1 METVSRYNDFIKNGK
16 MDFIPFIPIAKQST
30 DYYIV
35 YDASKMRM
43 DTLSYDYYGNPNY
56 GWLIMQAN
64 SEYGSMEFQ
73 FIDKCILRIPYPLDN
88 ALINYHNNLEYY
100 KEINGLK

>member
-1 METVSRYNDFIKNGK
+1 MKTTSRYNAFIKNGK
-16 MDFIPFIPIAKQST
+16 MDFVPFIPIVKQST

-35 YDASKMRM
+35 YHADKMRM

-64 SEYGSMEFQ
+64 PEYGSLEFQ
-73 FIDKCILRIPYPLDN
+73 FPDKSIIRIPYPLEN
-88 ALINYHNNLEYY
+88 ALVNYNESLEYY